1 MAGRYYELIRE
12 LKELFQQTF
21 SEWSNHDAATM
32 GAALAYYTVLS
43 LAPLLIVAVSI
54 AGMVYGQKAASG
66 EIVNQVRDLVGPG
79 GGEVIQS
86 ILASARSPAK
96 GTLASVIGI
105 ITLLFGASGVFKA
118 LRDSLNRMWGV
129 KQAGRL
135 GIWATVRREFST
147 FGMVLGIGF
156 LLVVS
161 LVISAVVTAVG
172 KFLHGKVPVGLMLGS
187 NVIVSMVVITLLFAL
202 IYRLVPS
209 TRIKWSDVWVGA
221 AFTAVLFTIGKYL
234 IGLYLGKASVGS
246 AYGAAG
252 SLVALLVWV
261 YYSAQIFLFGAEF
274 THVYAQMEGSRSRKS
289 V

>member
-1 MAGRYYELIRE
+1 MLRE

-21 SEWSNHDAATM
+21 SEWNDNDAATM

-79 GGEVIQS
+79 GAEVIQS
-86 ILASARSPAK
+86 ILANARSPAK
-96 GTLASVIGI
+96 GTLASAIGI
-105 ITLLFGASGVFKA
+105 VTLLFGASGVFKA

-135 GIWATVRREFST
+135 GIWETIRREFST

-161 LVISAVVTAVG
+161 LVVSAFVTAVG
-172 KFLHGKVPVGLMLGS
+172 KFLHGKVPVSMLLAS
-187 NVIVSMVVITLLFAL
+187 NTLVSMIVITLLFAL

-209 TRIKWSDVWVGA
+209 TRIRWSDVWVGSA
-221 AFTAVLFTIGKYL
+221 VTAVLFTIGKYL

-274 THVYAQMEGSRSRKS
+274 THVYAKMQGSRSGQS
-289 V
+289 S

>member
-1 MAGRYYELIRE
+1 MIRE
-12 LKELFQQTF
+12 LKQLFQQTF
-21 SEWSNHDAATM
+21 SEWNNHDAATM

-79 GGEVIQS
+79 GAEVIQS
-86 ILASARSPAK
+86 ILANARSPAK
-96 GTLASVIGI
+96 GTLASAIGI

-129 KQAGRL
+129 KQASRR
-135 GIWATVRREFST
+135 GIWWTIWREFST

-156 LLVVS
+156 LLVAS
-161 LVISAVVTAVG
+161 LVISAFVTTVG
-172 KFLHGKVPVGLMLGS
+172 KFLHGKVPVGLLLGS
-187 NVIVSMVVITLLFAL
+187 NVMVSLLVITLLFAL
-202 IYRLVPS
+202 IYRVVPS
-209 TRIKWSDVWVGA
+209 TRIRWSDVWVGA
-221 AFTAVLFTIGKYL
+221 AVTAILFTIGKYL

-274 THVYAQMEGSRSRKS
+274 THVYAQLEGSRSRQAKS
-289 V
+289 

>member
-1 MAGRYYELIRE
+1 MIRE
-12 LKELFQQTF
+12 LKQLFGQTF
-21 SEWSNHDAATM
+21 SEWNNHDATTM

-54 AGMVYGQKAASG
+54 AGMLYGQKAASG
-66 EIVNQVRDLVGPG
+66 EIVNQVRDLVGAG

-86 ILASARSPAK
+86 ILANARSPAK
-96 GTLASVIGI
+96 GTLASAIGI

-118 LRDSLNRMWGV
+118 LRDSLNRIWGV

-135 GIWATVRREFST
+135 GIWATIRREFAT

-156 LLVVS
+156 LLVMS
-161 LVISAVVTAVG
+161 LVISAFVTAVG
-172 KFLHGKVPVGLMLGS
+172 KFLHGKVPVGLLLGS
-187 NVIVSMVVITLLFAL
+187 NAMVSMVVITLLFAL

-209 TRIKWSDVWVGA
+209 TRIRWSDVWVGA
-221 AFTAVLFTIGKYL
+221 AVTAVLFTIGKYL
-234 IGLYLGKASVGS
+234 IGLYLSKASVGS

-274 THVYAQMEGSRSRKS
+274 THVYAQMEGSRSRK
-289 V
+289 

>member
-1 MAGRYYELIRE
+1 
-12 LKELFQQTF
+12 
-21 SEWSNHDAATM
+21 M

-79 GGEVIQS
+79 GAEVIQS
-86 ILASARSPAK
+86 ILANARSPAK
-96 GTLASVIGI
+96 GTLASAIGI

-129 KQAGRL
+129 KQAARL
-135 GIWATVRREFST
+135 GIWATIRREFST

-161 LVISAVVTAVG
+161 LVVSAFVTTVG
-172 KFLHGKVPVGLMLGS
+172 KFLHGKVPVAFLLGS
-187 NVIVSMVVITLLFAL
+187 NVMVSMLVITLLFAL
-202 IYRLVPS
+202 IYRVVPS
-209 TRIKWSDVWVGA
+209 TRIRWSDVWVGA
-221 AFTAVLFTIGKYL
+221 AVTAILFTIGKYL

-274 THVYAQMEGSRSRKS
+274 THVYAQLEGSRSRLPNNKS
-289 V
+289 